1 MPWNEATGG
10 TYSTAGT
17 GHPNDLTG
25 GEWSL
30 IEPSLRKRPGCG
42 RPRSTDLRILADA
55 LLLVLQRK

>member
-10 TYSTAGT
+10 TYSTTGT
-17 GHPNDLTG
+17 GYPDDLTD

-30 IEPSLRKRPGCG
+30 IEPSLRKWPRCG
-42 RPRSTDLRILADA
+42 RPRTTDLRIPADA